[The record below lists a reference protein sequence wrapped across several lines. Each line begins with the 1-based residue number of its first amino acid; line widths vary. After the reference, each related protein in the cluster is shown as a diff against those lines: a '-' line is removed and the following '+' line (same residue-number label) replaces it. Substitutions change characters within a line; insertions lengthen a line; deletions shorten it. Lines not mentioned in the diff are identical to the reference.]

1 MRPHQRRQKAPVMLG
16 YPSEDSA
23 TVLAVLGNRTF
34 GLPTRTVCIQPE
46 EWLTG
51 ESPKQQAPESLMVVL
66 GITPKQFSRIFKDA
80 SSMSCGIPEKCTEPS
95 CRLCIV
101 LVSPDER
108 ILFCQMR
115 YLFPPDFCN
124 MVGGA
129 TAET

>member
-1 MRPHQRRQKAPVMLG
+1 MLG

-80 SSMSCGIPEKCTEPS
+80 SSMSCGIPDCRRCRPLENGDRTEMYRAFLPFMHRAS
-95 CRLCIV
+95 V
-101 LVSPDER
+101 P
-108 ILFCQMR
+108 
-115 YLFPPDFCN
+115 
-124 MVGGA
+124 
-129 TAET
+129 